1 VEKEMTADEYKKL
14 VEDMNTI
21 TNLIKAGKPLQY
33 RKIGGDWWMEYTGV
47 LPFDFLT
54 WEYREKPK
62 EFHWSGFILYNNQG
76 VTVMSGDGIVPNI
89 SIVFDSMGRP
99 VRAQVL

>member
-1 VEKEMTADEYKKL
+1 MTADEYKKL
-14 VEDMNTI
+14 VDNVSHI
-21 TNLIKAGKPLQY
+21 ANLIKAGKPLQY
-33 RKIGGDWWMEYTGV
+33 RKIGVDWWMEYTGQ

-62 EFHWSGFILYNNQG
+62 EIIWSGFVTYGNGG
-76 VTVMSGDGIVPNI
+76 VSLTAGNGVVSNI
-89 SIVFDSMGRP
+89 SIIFDSMGRP